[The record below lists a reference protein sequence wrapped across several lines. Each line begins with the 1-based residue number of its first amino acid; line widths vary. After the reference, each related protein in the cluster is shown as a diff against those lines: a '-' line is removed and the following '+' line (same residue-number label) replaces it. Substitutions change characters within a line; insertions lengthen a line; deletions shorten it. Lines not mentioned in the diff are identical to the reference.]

1 MPPCDYALPPPKCM
15 FFTVKLAEDG
25 LDLLVRHVDKLREA
39 VRETKASQPFHI
51 RAIVILPDHLHAIWT
66 LPSGDIDHVSRWD
79 AIRSRFTYAL
89 PKLCKTGSDPS
100 AIWREDYRVHEVQGE
115 TEKRALT
122 WACWHDPVRHGLVK
136 DPFDWPLSSIH
147 RDDVKGS
154 RAGNVGTRFEDV
166 ILAHGQ
172 AKPMVDPICA

>member
-1 MPPCDYALPPPKCM
+1 M

-25 LDLLVRHVDKLREA
+25 LDLLVRHVDKLRDA

-51 RAIVILPDHLHAIWT
+51 RAIVVLPDHLHAIWT
-66 LPSGDIDHVSRWD
+66 LPSGDADHVSRWD
-79 AIRSRFTYAL
+79 AIRSRFAHAL
-89 PKLCKTGSDPS
+89 PKRCKTGADLA
-100 AIWREDYRVHEVQGE
+100 AIWRQDYRIHKVQGE

-147 RDDVKGS
+147 RDDVKGA
-154 RAGNVGTRFEDV
+154 RAGNIGTRFEDV
-166 ILAHGQ
+166 LLSHGQ
-172 AKPMVDPICA
+172 AMPMVAALGA